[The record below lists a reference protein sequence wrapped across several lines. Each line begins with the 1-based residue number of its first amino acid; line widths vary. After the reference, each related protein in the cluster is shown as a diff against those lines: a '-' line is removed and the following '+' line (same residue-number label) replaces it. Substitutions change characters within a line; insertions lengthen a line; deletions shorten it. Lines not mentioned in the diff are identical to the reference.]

1 MSRGQSSCVTSCVTS
16 QPPGREPPRPNRQTS
31 DRRTEGLIV
40 LRLIPGNAPRSSH
53 ARDCHLWG
61 PRRHTRTCV
70 LCRRLPD
77 AVAHARSKRDQ
88 PAPKQAVNAQ
98 ASVRHGGRAK
108 VRFCMS
114 VAPRAPG
121 HERSRRPCTT
131 LFIAS
136 QRSPPAAV
144 RAQQPQTRSAR
155 DATMQKRQGHRRGTH
170 SAWPIKNPTLRDQD
184 IKTKT
189 AAVIDALLHR

>member
-1 MSRGQSSCVTSCVTS
+1 VTS

-40 LRLIPGNAPRSSH
+40 LRLIPGNAPHSSH
-53 ARDCHLWG
+53 ARDRHLWG
-61 PRRHTRTCV
+61 PRRHRRTCV

-77 AVAHARSKRDQ
+77 AVAHARSTRHQ
-88 PAPKQAVNAQ
+88 PAPKRAADAQ
-98 ASVRHGGRAK
+98 ASGRHGGRAK
-108 VRFCMS
+108 GRCCMS
-114 VAPRAPG
+114 MAPRAPG
-121 HERSRRPCTT
+121 HERPRRLCTR

-144 RAQQPQTRSAR
+144 WAQQPQTRSAR
-155 DATMQKRQGHRRGTH
+155 EATMQKKAAASSRNSQCMANQKSDIAG
-170 SAWPIKNPTLRDQD
+170 QD